1 MLAPSLPKNEKER
14 LAALKQLNLL
24 DSPPDEAFDDFTFL
38 ASNICNSPISIITL
52 LDETRQWF
60 KSKVG
65 IEASETPREISF
77 CGHTI
82 LGDDIFEVTDAL
94 SDERFMGNPLV
105 IGEPKIRFYAGI
117 PIKTKEG
124 FNLGT
129 LCVIDSV
136 PKKLTDTQRNAL
148 RSLSRQVTTQ
158 IELQRTS
165 KKNEALNQTLSESV
179 RFSKNMIDNIPAMIG
194 YWDKNLICK
203 YANKTYAERYK
214 KLGIKIVGK
223 ELTEVLNDEL
233 MQQIKPHV
241 NAVLNGVTQR
251 FETHVTDPG
260 QQCLFFQVNYIP
272 DFDDTGI
279 AKGFYIFALDIT
291 ALRQA
296 EEERKLA
303 GIAIETANTAVL
315 IADSNHYII
324 SVNDEFSRITGYSQE
339 ELVGKHPTFLFNEKA
354 TEDAINTLSKERF
367 WRGESTYRKKN
378 GGVGYHFAAAAVLTD
393 QHGNVTHH
401 VATITDLS
409 EKKKIEQE
417 LVIMQQML
425 ERTGKVANI
434 GGWEYDIRTG
444 NLNWTDQVY
453 AIHEMDQKIPPSFD
467 YAISTFYIEESRV
480 VLEASIQ
487 NCVNDGTPF
496 DLELVLL
503 TAKGN
508 HIWVR
513 KIATAVIENGVITKV
528 AGAIQDITDKKTH
541 EKNMLDK
548 EQSLRKSVIREVH
561 HHIKNNIQGLSG
573 ILHNSLHA
581 HPELTIP
588 INETIGQLESVA
600 VIHGLQGK
608 NWEADIEILE
618 LTQAIAQN
626 IGRIWRTQIIFE
638 DPKQWVHC
646 NLSKTEA
653 VPIALILGELMTN
666 ASKHGLKDTPIR
678 VSATQTSSE
687 KGLYAVDIDIKN
699 EGEFS
704 PSPLPSN
711 TENYGLRLVSSLM
724 PKSGAYFYI
733 STREY
738 QTNARLSLKYPV
750 IKSPKQFAQTH

>member
-14 LAALKQLNLL
+14 LSALKQLNLL

-38 ASNICNSPISIITL
+38 ASNICNSPIAIITL

-65 IEASETPREISF
+65 IDACETPREISF
-77 CGHTI
+77 CGHAI

-136 PKKLTDTQRNAL
+136 PKELTDTQRNAL
-148 RSLSRQVTTQ
+148 RSLSRQMTTQ
-158 IELQRTS
+158 IELIRTS
-165 KKNEALNQTLSESV
+165 ERNVALNKTLSESV
-179 RFSKNMIDNIPAMIG
+179 RFSKNMLDNIPAMIG

-203 YANKTYAERYK
+203 YTNKTYAERYK

-251 FETHVTDPG
+251 FETHVTEPNK
-260 QQCLFFQVNYIP
+260 QVLHFQVNYIP
-272 DFDDTGI
+272 DIDETGSVD
-279 AKGFYIFALDIT
+279 GFYVFALDIS

-296 EEERKLA
+296 EEERRLA
-303 GIAIETANTAVL
+303 EKALQASDTGIL
-315 IADSNHYII
+315 ITNQQHQII
-324 SVNDEFSRITGYSQE
+324 SVNQTFLEMTGYQQS
-339 ELVGKHPTFLFNEKA
+339 ELIGKTLDDLFDEA
-354 TEDAINTLSKERF
+354 SVQVAMQTLMANQDWQGK
-367 WRGESTYRKKN
+367 GKYRKKT
-378 GGVGYHFAAAAVLTD
+378 GEYMDHFGVVSVLKNEK
-393 QHGNVTHH
+393 GEITHH
-401 VATITDLS
+401 LAVIRDQTEHLKLEYELSIT
-409 EKKKIEQE
+409 
-417 LVIMQQML
+417 QQML

-444 NLNWTDQVY
+444 NFNWTDQVY

-487 NCVNDGTPF
+487 NCINDGTPF

-513 KIATAVIENGVITKV
+513 KIATAVIENGVVTKL
-528 AGAIQDITDKKTH
+528 AGAIQDITDKKTQ

-548 EQSLRKSVIREVH
+548 EQSLRKSVLREVH

-581 HPELTIP
+581 HPELSIA

-608 NWEADIEILE
+608 NLEADIEILE
-618 LTQAIAQN
+618 LAQAIAQN
-626 IGRIWRTQIIFE
+626 IGRIWRTQIIIE
-638 DPKQWVHC
+638 DQKQWVDC

-666 ASKHGLKDTPIR
+666 ASKHGLKHTPIR
-678 VSATQTSSE
+678 VYATQTSSE

-711 TENYGLRLVSSLM
+711 TENYGLRLVNSLM

-733 STREY
+733 STHEY

-750 IKSPKQFAQTH
+750 IKSTK